1 MVTESTSYTVGF
13 KSFGRI
19 LGCTQN
25 INAGS
30 FPLAPPDT
38 QTVRNPAQLHVA
50 HVKTAEKEQRES
62 GIMEICGLRN
72 VSFKMHYQTI
82 KFFS

>member
-1 MVTESTSYTVGF
+1 MVTESTSYTAGF

-30 FPLAPPDT
+30 FLLAPPDT
-38 QTVRNPAQLHVA
+38 RTIRNPAQLHVA
-50 HVKTAEKEQRES
+50 HVKTAEKEQIES
-62 GIMEICGLRN
+62 GKMEICG
-72 VSFKMHYQTI
+72 
-82 KFFS
+82 